1 MDKIKEVVADP
12 AKLEEA
18 LKKAF
23 EKLDAD
29 KKGYIT
35 LEALKEGMIKKAK
48 ELNLPKPEKEP
59 TEEDKEKARKIA
71 DPEGKN
77 QVTYENFVK
86 FFHALLQRAK
96 EKGKI

>member
-1 MDKIKEVVADP
+1 MKKAVTIKDIA
-12 AKLEEA
+12 EA
-18 LKKAF
+18 LDLSRNTVSKALNGQHVPEKTREQVLKKAQ
-23 EKLDAD
+23 
-29 KKGYIT
+29 
-35 LEALKEGMIKKAK
+35 